1 MRKQILVILMLCF
14 ILMGAMAHSFI
25 LQVSPYSVQFVKIQD
40 KTYTSGYSFGLKAG
54 YRHPVGNFTFGADFS
69 YQSYKYE
76 KHLKRYT
83 VLSLKGRAAYM
94 FNITDQIS
102 LDAGLGVGVDLRM
115 TDSGTLPNFSLGAD
129 LNVGYQITDNIR
141 ITAGADFRLGVQDGA
156 EYKSLDF
163 EIIPMIGAVYTLP
176 QRKKEVEDQ
185 NESVAINKEG
195 IFEVKEGEI

>member
-1 MRKQILVILMLCF
+1 MLCF
-14 ILMGAMAHSFI
+14 VLMGAMAHSFI
-25 LQVSPYSVQFVKIQD
+25 FQASPYSIQFVKIQD
-40 KTYTSGYSFGLKAG
+40 KTHTSQYSFGFKAG
-54 YRHPVGNFTFGADFS
+54 YRYPIDNFTFGADLS
-69 YQSYKYE
+69 YQSYKYD

-102 LDAGLGVGVDLRM
+102 MDAGLGAGADLRM

-141 ITAGADFRLGVQDGA
+141 ITAGTDFRLGIQSGA

-163 EIIPMIGAVYTLP
+163 EIIPMIGAVYTLS
-176 QRKKEVEDQ
+176 QREEVGSKGD
-185 NESVAINKEG
+185 SVAIDKEG
-195 IFEVKEGEI
+195 IFEVKGGEI